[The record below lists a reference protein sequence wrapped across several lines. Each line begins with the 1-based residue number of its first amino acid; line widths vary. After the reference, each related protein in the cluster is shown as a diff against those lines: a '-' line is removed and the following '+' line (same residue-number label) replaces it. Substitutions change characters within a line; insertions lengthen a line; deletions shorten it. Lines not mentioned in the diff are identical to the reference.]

1 MKVYFIFLFILSI
14 FILLLSSCSI
24 MDNWVSVQEYE
35 KLSSEHEKLTGDY
48 IKMEEEDEMLI
59 EELGKEL
66 EALKILEEEQYKEKY
81 LKLYQAYLN
90 SLDEY
95 SGLSG
100 EIISLEKELSLLE
113 SQPQRALALLED
125 LNNILSN
132 VYYGIAENETGY
144 SFTAFTIEYEGN
156 YYIIT
161 AGHCINDNFG
171 SSGLFKFK
179 ANFNDTWIYPEL
191 MAFEPYFWD
200 LEDYAILTS
209 EKIMDGLNIGEGP
222 TKNTYTLGS
231 AEKNLS
237 IFRNLTTSTKRG
249 ESGSPIINESGE
261 VLGILVVAGKNYT
274 PIDLVLKRIDME
286 SSIEK
291 EGG

>member
-24 MDNWVSVQEYE
+24 MDNWVSAQEYE

-59 EELGKEL
+59 EELEKEL

-113 SQPQRALALLED
+113 SQPQRASALLED
-125 LNNILSN
+125 LNNMLSN

-179 ANFNDTWIYPEL
+179 ANFSDTWIYPEL
-191 MAFEPYFWD
+191 MAFKPYFWD

-209 EKIMDGLNIGEGP
+209 EKIRDGLNIGEGP
-222 TKNTYTLGS
+222 TKSTYTLGS
-231 AEKNLS
+231 GKKNLS
-237 IFRNLTTSTKRG
+237 IFRNLTASTKRG